1 MVESPTAN
9 SLSTKASTQIRAS
22 EKLRDY
28 YDLAKPGI
36 GFYAVISAFAAY
48 WLGSSRPVDFPH
60 LFWTI
65 LATAFVTAGGGALN
79 QLLEINE
86 DRLMKR
92 TANRPLPSGRVS
104 VRSAMVFGA
113 AFSIAGLLLMQFAV
127 GPLATLLSVA
137 TLVGYLFVYTPLKK
151 RSHLS
156 TVVGAFPG
164 AIPILIGWVAA
175 TGSINLKGWTLFT
188 ILFLWQIPHF
198 LAIAWMYRKDYAR
211 AGFPMLSVIDA
222 DGNRVGRQVLLWVAL
237 LLPVSLFPTVLGM
250 TGLLYF
256 IGAFILGVGFIGAG
270 VYSGMQTSNT
280 ASRRLLFASIIYL
293 PLLLILM
300 VVDKA

>member
-1 MVESPTAN
+1 MMLENTAAN
-9 SLSTKASTQIRAS
+9 SLSDTSAAVGLGD
-22 EKLRDY
+22 KLRDY

-48 WLGSSRPVDFPH
+48 WLGSPSPVHLQH
-60 LFWTI
+60 LFWTL
-65 LATAFVTAGGGALN
+65 LATSFVTAGGGALN
-79 QLLEINE
+79 QLLEIDE

-104 VRSAMVFGA
+104 LQSAMVFGA
-113 AFSIAGLLLMQFAV
+113 GFSVAGLLLMQFTV

-137 TLVGYLFVYTPLKK
+137 TLVGYLFIYTPLKK
-151 RSHLS
+151 KSHLS

-175 TGSINLKGWTLFT
+175 TGSINLQGWTLFA

-222 DGNRVGRQVLLWVAL
+222 DGNRVGQQVLLWVAL

-250 TGLLYF
+250 TGLIYF
-256 IGAFILGVGFIGAG
+256 IGAFALGVGFIGAG
-270 VYSGMQTSNT
+270 IYSSMRTSNT

-293 PLLLILM
+293 PILLLLM
-300 VVDKA
+300 VVDKT